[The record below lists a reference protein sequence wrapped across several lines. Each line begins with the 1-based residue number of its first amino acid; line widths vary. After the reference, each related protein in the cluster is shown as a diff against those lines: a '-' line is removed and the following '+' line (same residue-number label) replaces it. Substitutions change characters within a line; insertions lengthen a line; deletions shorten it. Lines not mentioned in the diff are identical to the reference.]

1 MTVTETASVAGTHD
15 PNLLLQV
22 ENVDKSF
29 PGVKALEGMRFD
41 LRKGEVLGLVGE
53 NGAGKSTLMKLLTG
67 IYTRETG
74 QFWLSGKPL
83 EVRTPKEAQEA
94 GLSIIHQELNL
105 VPHLTVAENIWLG
118 REPLSGGFFTRPGA
132 QLQATHE
139 LLDRL
144 HMNLNP
150 KAILSTISVAQQ
162 QMVEIAKALSFEAT
176 KVLIMDEP
184 TAALNDA
191 EVAQLHELIRRFITP
206 ETGVVYIS
214 HRMAELKAIADRITV
229 IRDGHYIDTMPMA
242 ETSLDQVISKMVG
255 RAINTKARPENVRDD
270 RPIVLQVSNLS
281 TTALLKDVS
290 FELHRGEVLGFA
302 GLMGAGRTEVARAIV
317 GADPITSGQ
326 IALNGNPVRIR
337 SAAQAADH
345 GIGYLS
351 EDRKRLGLMLAL
363 SVAHNVAISSMGT
376 KFSAAGFVKTKAIK
390 EAAEASRKL
399 LSIKTPSVNQL
410 VKYLSGGN
418 QQKAII
424 ARWLVKDCDILIF
437 DEPTRGIDVGAKEEI
452 YQLLNRLAENGKS
465 IIMISSEL
473 PEVLRMSHRVVVMAD
488 GRITGVLSAAE
499 ASQEAIMRLATHR
512 GDTFTT
518 DETTEKAGH

>member
-1 MTVTETASVAGTHD
+1 MSVTETAPVVGTRD

-74 QFWLSGKPL
+74 DFWLNGEPL
-83 EVRTPKEAQEA
+83 EVHNPREAQVA
-94 GLSIIHQELNL
+94 GLAIIHQELNL
-105 VPHLTVAENIWLG
+105 VSHLSVAENIWLG
-118 REPLSGGFFTRPGA
+118 REPVSGGFFTRPGE
-132 QLQATHE
+132 QVRKTRE
-139 LLDRL
+139 LLQRL
-144 HMNLNP
+144 GLALDP
-150 KAILSTISVAQQ
+150 KAVVSRLSVAQQ
-162 QMVEIAKALSFEAT
+162 QMVEIARALSFEAT

-255 RAINTKARPENVRDD
+255 RAINTGAKPHNVRDD
-270 RPIVLQVSNLS
+270 RPIVLSVSGLS
-281 TTALLKDVS
+281 TKALLKNVTFD
-290 FELHRGEVLGFA
+290 LHRGEVLGFA
-302 GLMGAGRTEVARAIV
+302 GLMGAGRTEVARALV
-317 GADPITSGQ
+317 GADPITSGEVL
-326 IALNGNPVRIR
+326 LNSNPVTIR
-337 SAAQAADH
+337 SPAHAAAL

-351 EDRKRLGLMLAL
+351 EDRKRLGLMLQL
-363 SVAHNVAISSMGT
+363 SVAHNIAISSMSG
-376 KFSAAGFVKTKAIK
+376 KFSKAFFVNDKAMR
-390 EAAEASRKL
+390 EAAEGSRKL
-399 LSIKTPSVNQL
+399 LNIKTPSVNQL

-452 YQLLNRLAENGKS
+452 YQLLNALAEQGKT

-473 PEVLRMSHRVVVMAD
+473 PEILRMSHRVVVMAD
-488 GRITGVLSAAE
+488 GMIKGILSAGE
-499 ASQEAIMRLATHR
+499 ASQESIIRLATH
-512 GDTFTT
+512 GDEVITHTI
-518 DETTEKAGH
+518 EKAGR

>member
-1 MTVTETASVAGTHD
+1 MTTTATTPATGAHD
-15 PNLLLQV
+15 PDLLLQV

-29 PGVKALEGMRFD
+29 PGVKALEDMRFD

-67 IYTRETG
+67 IYSREG
-74 QFWLSGKPL
+74 GEFWLQGRPL
-83 EVRTPKEAQEA
+83 DVHNPKEAQEA

-105 VPHLTVAENIWLG
+105 VSHLSVAENIWLG
-118 REPLSGGFFTRPGA
+118 REPVSGGFFTRPGE
-132 QLQATHE
+132 QVRKTRE
-139 LLDRL
+139 LLEGLGLALDPR
-144 HMNLNP
+144 
-150 KAILSTISVAQQ
+150 AIVSTLSVAQQ

-214 HRMAELKAIADRITV
+214 HRMAELKRIADRITV

-242 ETSLDQVISKMVG
+242 DTSLDEVISKMVG
-255 RAINTKARPENVRDD
+255 RAINTSARPENVRDD
-270 RPIVLQVSNLS
+270 RPVVLSVTGLS
-281 TTALLKDVS
+281 TKALLKDIS
-290 FELHRGEVLGFA
+290 FDLHRGEVLGFA
-302 GLMGAGRTEVARAIV
+302 GLMGAGRTEVARAVV

-326 IALNGNPVRIR
+326 LLLNGAPVTIG
-337 SAAQAADH
+337 SPAQAASL

-351 EDRKRLGLMLAL
+351 EDRKRLGLMLQL
-363 SVAHNVAISSMGT
+363 PVSHNIAISSLST
-376 KFSAAGFVKTKAIK
+376 KFSRSFFVNDKAVR
-390 EAAEASRKL
+390 ESAEESRKL

-452 YQLLNRLAENGKS
+452 YQLLNKLAEQGKS

-488 GRITGVLSAAE
+488 GRITGVLTAAE
-499 ASQEAIMRLATHR
+499 ANQESIMRLATHR
-512 GDTFTT
+512 EDTLAL
-518 DETTEKAGH
+518 DQKAGQ

>member
-1 MTVTETASVAGTHD
+1 MTATETVPVAGSHD

-74 QFWLSGKPL
+74 SFWLNGQPL
-83 EVRTPKEAQEA
+83 EVHNPREAQHA
-94 GLSIIHQELNL
+94 GLAIIHQELNL
-105 VPHLTVAENIWLG
+105 VSHLTVAENIWLG
-118 REPLSGGFFTRPGA
+118 REPVSGRFFTRPGE
-132 QLQATHE
+132 QVRKTRE
-139 LLDRL
+139 LLERL
-144 HMNLNP
+144 GLALDP
-150 KAILSTISVAQQ
+150 KTVVSHLSVAQQ

-191 EVAQLHELIRRFITP
+191 EVDQLHELIRRFITP

-214 HRMAELKAIADRITV
+214 HRMAELKRIANRITV

-242 ETSLDQVISKMVG
+242 ETSLDEVISKMVG
-255 RAINTKARPENVRDD
+255 RAINTGAKPHNVRDD
-270 RPIVLQVSNLS
+270 RPIVLSVSGLS
-281 TTALLKDVS
+281 TKELLKDIT
-290 FELHRGEVLGFA
+290 FDLHRGEVLGFA
-302 GLMGAGRTEVARAIV
+302 GLMGAGRTEVARALV
-317 GADPITSGQ
+317 GADPITSGE
-326 IALNGNPVRIR
+326 ILLNSNPVTIH
-337 SAAQAADH
+337 SPAQAAAL

-351 EDRKRLGLMLAL
+351 EDRKRLGLMLQL
-363 SVAHNVAISSMGT
+363 SVVHNVAISSMSS
-376 KFSAAGFVKTKAIK
+376 KFSKAFFVKDKAMK
-390 EAAEASRKL
+390 EAAEGSRKL

-452 YQLLNRLAENGKS
+452 YQLLNALAEQGKT

-473 PEVLRMSHRVVVMAD
+473 PEILRMSHRVVVMAD
-488 GRITGVLSAAE
+488 GRIKGVLSAGE
-499 ASQEAIMRLATHR
+499 ASQESIMRLATHS
-512 GDTFTT
+512 GEVITH
-518 DETTEKAGH
+518 TTEKAGR

>member
-1 MTVTETASVAGTHD
+1 MTATETVRVAGEHD
-15 PNLLLQV
+15 PSLLLQV
-22 ENVDKSF
+22 EGVDKSF

-41 LRKGEVLGLVGE
+41 LRHGEVLGLVGE

-67 IYTRETG
+67 IYSRETG
-74 QFWLSGKPL
+74 EFWLDGEPL
-83 EVRTPKEAQEA
+83 TASTPKEAQEA

-118 REPLSGGFFTRPGA
+118 REPVSGGFFTRPGD
-132 QLQATHE
+132 QVRQTRE
-139 LLDRL
+139 LLQRL
-144 HMNLNP
+144 GMSIDA
-150 KAILSTISVAQQ
+150 KAVVSSLSVAQQ
-162 QMVEIAKALSFEAT
+162 QMVEIAKALSVEAT
-176 KVLIMDEP
+176 RVLIMDEP

-206 ETGVVYIS
+206 QTGVVYIS
-214 HRMAELKAIADRITV
+214 HKMAELKRIADRITV
-229 IRDGHYIDTMPMA
+229 IRDGHYIDTMQMA
-242 ETSLDQVISKMVG
+242 DVTIDDVISKMVG
-255 RAINTKARPENVRDD
+255 RAINTAAKPENVRDD
-270 RPIVLQVSNLS
+270 RPIVLQVDGLCTRS
-281 TTALLKDVS
+281 LLKDIS
-290 FELHRGEVLGFA
+290 FDLRRGEVLGFA

-317 GADPITSGQ
+317 GADPVTAGQ
-326 IALNGNPVRIR
+326 ILLNANPVTIPSPAR
-337 SAAQAADH
+337 AAEL

-351 EDRKRLGLMLAL
+351 EDRKGLGLMLQQ
-363 SVAHNVAISSMGT
+363 SVTHNIAISSMGT
-376 KFSAAGFVKTKAIK
+376 KFSSAFFVKDKAMR

-399 LSIKTPSVNQL
+399 LNIKTPSVNQL

-452 YQLLNRLAENGKS
+452 YQLLNKLADQGKS

-473 PEVLRMSHRVVVMAD
+473 PEILRMSHRIVVMAD

-499 ASQEAIMRLATHR
+499 ASQESIMRLATHR
-512 GDTFTT
+512 EESLL
-518 DETTEKAGH
+518 ETETQKAGE

>member
-1 MTVTETASVAGTHD
+1 MTATETVPYAGTHD

-67 IYTRETG
+67 IYSRETG
-74 QFWLSGKPL
+74 SFWLNGQPL
-83 EVRTPKEAQEA
+83 EVHNPREAQEA
-94 GLSIIHQELNL
+94 GLAIIHQELNL
-105 VPHLTVAENIWLG
+105 VSHLTVAENIWLG
-118 REPLSGGFFTRPGA
+118 REPVSGGLFTRPGE
-132 QLQATHE
+132 QVRRTRE
-139 LLDRL
+139 LLERL
-144 HMNLNP
+144 GLALDP
-150 KAILSTISVAQQ
+150 RTIVSRLSVAQQ

-191 EVAQLHELIRRFITP
+191 EVDQLHELIRRFITP

-214 HRMAELKAIADRITV
+214 HRMAELKRIADRITV

-255 RAINTKARPENVRDD
+255 RAINTGAKPHNVRGD
-270 RPIVLQVSNLS
+270 RPIVLSVSGLS
-281 TTALLKDVS
+281 TKALLKNVTFD
-290 FELHRGEVLGFA
+290 LHRGEVLGFA
-302 GLMGAGRTEVARAIV
+302 GLMGAGRTEVARALV
-317 GADPITSGQ
+317 GADPITSGDVV
-326 IALNGNPVRIR
+326 LNGNPVTIR
-337 SAAQAADH
+337 TPAHAAAL

-351 EDRKRLGLMLAL
+351 EDRKGLGLMLQL
-363 SVAHNVAISSMGT
+363 PVVHNIAISSMSA
-376 KFSAAGFVKTKAIK
+376 KFSQAFFVNDKAMR

-452 YQLLNRLAENGKS
+452 YQLLNTLAEQGKT

-473 PEVLRMSHRVVVMAD
+473 PEILRMSHRVVVMAD
-488 GRITGVLSAAE
+488 GMIKGVLSASE
-499 ASQEAIMRLATHR
+499 ASQESIMRLATH
-512 GDTFTT
+512 GDEVITHK
-518 DETTEKAGH
+518 TEKAGR

>member
-1 MTVTETASVAGTHD
+1 MTAIETASISGRQD
-15 PNLLLQV
+15 PDLLLQV
-22 ENVDKSF
+22 EGVEKSF
-29 PGVKALEGMRFD
+29 PGVKALQDMRFD

-67 IYTRETG
+67 IYTREAG
-74 QFWLSGKPL
+74 EFWLDGEPL
-83 EVRTPKEAQEA
+83 RVRTPKEAQEA
-94 GLSIIHQELNL
+94 GLAIIHQELNL

-118 REPLSGGFFTRPGA
+118 REPVSGGLLIRPGT
-132 QLQATHE
+132 QLKQTRE

-144 HMNLNP
+144 QLPLDP
-150 KAILSTISVAQQ
+150 KTVVSSLTVAKQ

-184 TAALNDA
+184 TAALNDN
-191 EVAQLHELIRRFITP
+191 EVNQLHELIRRFVTP
-206 ETGVVYIS
+206 STGVVYIS
-214 HRMAELKAIADRITV
+214 HRMAELKRIADRITV

-255 RAINTKARPENVRDD
+255 RAINTEARPEDVRSD
-270 RPIVLQVSNLS
+270 RPIVLSVSELS
-281 TTALLKDVS
+281 TKALLRNVS
-290 FELHRGEVLGFA
+290 FDLHRGEVLGFA

-317 GADPITSGQ
+317 GADPITAGDV
-326 IALNGNPVRIR
+326 ILNGNRVRIT
-337 SAAQAADH
+337 SPAHAAKL

-351 EDRKRLGLMLAL
+351 EDRKALGLLL
-363 SVAHNVAISSMGT
+363 SQPVSHNIAISSLST
-376 KFSAAGFVKTKAIK
+376 KYSVAGFIKDKALR

-399 LSIKTPSVNQL
+399 LNIKTPSVNQL

-452 YQLLNRLAENGKS
+452 YQLLNKLAGEGKS

-473 PEVLRMSHRVVVMAD
+473 PEVLRMSHRVVVMAE
-488 GRITGVLSAAE
+488 GRVTGVLSATE
-499 ASQEAIMRLATHR
+499 ADQESIMLLATHR
-512 GDTFTT
+512 AEDSATT
-518 DETTEKAGH
+518 DPRKAEL

>member
-1 MTVTETASVAGTHD
+1 MTATMPAPVAGAHD
-15 PNLLLQV
+15 PDLLLQV
-22 ENVDKSF
+22 EGVDKTF

-67 IYTRETG
+67 IYSRESG
-74 QFWLSGKPL
+74 DFWLDGKPL
-83 EVRTPKEAQEA
+83 EVTNPKDAQEA

-118 REPLSGGFFTRPGA
+118 REPVSGGFFTRPGD
-132 QLQATHE
+132 QLRKTRE
-139 LLDRL
+139 LLERL
-144 HMNLNP
+144 GMALDP
-150 KAILSTISVAQQ
+150 KAVVSGLSVAQQ

-206 ETGVVYIS
+206 QTGVVYIS
-214 HRMAELKAIADRITV
+214 HRMGELKRIADRITV
-229 IRDGHYIDTMPMA
+229 IRDGHYIDTMLMA
-242 ETSLDQVISKMVG
+242 DTSLDEVISKMVG
-255 RAINTKARPENVRDD
+255 RAINTEARPENVRAD
-270 RPIVLQVSNLS
+270 RPIVLSVSDLS
-281 TTALLKDVS
+281 TKALLKDIS
-290 FELHRGEVLGFA
+290 FDLHRGEVLGFA

-317 GADPITSGQ
+317 GADPITAGE
-326 IALNGNPVRIR
+326 IILNGDRVTIHSP
-337 SAAQAADH
+337 ATAADL

-351 EDRKRLGLMLAL
+351 EDRKRLGLMLPL
-363 SVAHNVAISSMGT
+363 SVAHNVAISSMST
-376 KFSAAGFVKTKAIK
+376 KFTTAGFVKDKAIK

-399 LSIKTPSVNQL
+399 LSIKTPSVAQL

-452 YQLLNRLAENGKS
+452 YQLLNKLAEQGKS

-499 ASQEAIMRLATHR
+499 ADQESIMRLATHR
-512 GDTFTT
+512 QETIL
-518 DETTEKAGH
+518 TTETQKAGE

>member
-1 MTVTETASVAGTHD
+1 MTAVETVPERRDHD
-15 PNLLLQV
+15 PDLLLQV
-22 ENVDKSF
+22 EGVEKSF

-67 IYTRETG
+67 IYTREAG
-74 QFWLSGKPL
+74 EFWLSGQRL
-83 EVRTPKEAQEA
+83 EVNTPKEAQEA

-105 VPHLTVAENIWLG
+105 VSHLTVAENICLG
-118 REPLSGGFFTRPGA
+118 REPVSGGFFTKPGE
-132 QLQATHE
+132 QVRRTRE
-139 LLDRL
+139 LLERL
-144 HMNLNP
+144 GMALDP
-150 KAILSTISVAQQ
+150 KTVVSRLSVAQQ

-191 EVAQLHELIRRFITP
+191 EVSQLHELIRRFITP

-214 HRMAELKAIADRITV
+214 HRMAELKRIADRITV

-255 RAINTKARPENVRDD
+255 RAINTEARPENVRDD
-270 RPIVLQVSNLS
+270 RPVVLSVAHLS
-281 TTALLKDVS
+281 TKTLLKDVS
-290 FELHRGEVLGFA
+290 FELRKGEVLGFA

-317 GADPITSGQ
+317 GADPITSGE
-326 IALNGNPVRIR
+326 IVLESTPVSIHSPAHAAAL
-337 SAAQAADH
+337 

-351 EDRKRLGLMLAL
+351 EDRKRYGLLLQL
-363 SVAHNVAISSMGT
+363 SVAHNIAISSLST
-376 KFSAAGFVKTKAIK
+376 KFASSFFVREKALK
-390 EAAEASRKL
+390 DAAEESRKL
-399 LSIKTPSVNQL
+399 LNIKTPSVNQL

-424 ARWLVKDCDILIF
+424 ARWLVKDCDVLIF

-452 YQLLNRLAENGKS
+452 YQLLNRLAEQGKS

-473 PEVLRMSHRVVVMAD
+473 PEILRMSHRVVVMAD
-488 GRITGVLSAAE
+488 GRVTGVLSAAE
-499 ASQEAIMRLATHR
+499 ANQETIMRLATHR
-512 GDTFTT
+512 EDVVL
-518 DETTEKAGH
+518 TTETQKAEQ